1 MKTYNKHALEA
12 AIVFCVFIGAM
23 VALIS
28 GAGAVLFVLS
38 YGGDYAAMI
47 ALAAYAV
54 ATFSMI
60 SVLARVTP

>member
-1 MKTYNKHALEA
+1 MKHNKHTLEA
-12 AIVFCVFIGAM
+12 AIVFGAFIGAM

-28 GAGAVLFVLS
+28 GAAAVLFVLS
-38 YGGDYAAMI
+38 YGGDTAATI

-54 ATFSMI
+54 AVFSMI